1 MRTSA
6 PADETKKKKN
16 EDYLQRTSTAGRSSI
31 STGSGICFVVVGCGG
46 TACGAPAAAA
56 AAAAACHPEVPRAG
70 VADADIASLPPS
82 RLPAFPRKQKSSQ
95 RMATAVEARATLAKS
110 RGCTNTNAGMGMG
123 TGMGRNRSRSR
134 YKTSRWTHGR
144 GSSFVERTTGR
155 RVGLLITST
164 VLELLREDAVAFAGP
179 AKRTGLSAEEIKDVL
194 AEDLAVRQYF
204 VRYQSHQYL
213 PMYSPES
220 IRTFAVTNFCTRQG
234 LHTNSCT
241 QNCVLTP
248 ETSSVK

>member
-1 MRTSA
+1 MKTIFNAPQRLAAAPFPPEAASA
-6 PADETKKKKN
+6 SSSSAAAVR
-16 EDYLQRTSTAGRSSI
+16 YAGRQRQQQPQQPL
-31 STGSGICFVVVGCGG
+31 
-46 TACGAPAAAA
+46 PATRKSRGREW
-56 AAAAACHPEVPRAG
+56 PTLTSPL
-70 VADADIASLPPS
+70 SLS

-123 TGMGRNRSRSR
+123 TGMGRNRNRSR

-220 IRTFAVTNFCTRQG
+220 IRTFAVTNFCTRRG

-241 QNCVLTP
+241 QNCELTP
-248 ETSSVK
+248 ENSSVE